1 MATTSTSKSTHASD
15 LIRLRYDFTFS
26 IIFDLINLTVYTL
39 KGEVDFPLVF
49 YFLNLFIFN
58 WKIIAL

>member
-15 LIRLRYDFTFS
+15 LIRLRYDFTFN

-39 KGEVDFPLVF
+39 KGEVDFLLVF
-49 YFLNLFIFN
+49 YF
-58 WKIIAL
+58 